1 MQSQQTSQL
10 EKELDSL
17 IYELYGLSGEEIA
30 LIESEFNSK
39 ERERLAIIDN
49 LYRLVRESSFE
60 GKIIFPCIQ
69 AKEPCFVYEER
80 GFYAPAPANIITGSQ
95 SIMKYLTGLL
105 NSKFVYFFARKFY
118 MGGGIEGEFK
128 TNNIEKLPIPQIT
141 QENKGI
147 AYKIIELVEILSNV
161 RGDSKFLESSVL
173 ESRDVS
179 GIRPQHDVPRHSD
192 NFFRHSEHSE
202 ESLNHNKESLQ
213 TNDFKKALE
222 SKIDSLVYK
231 LYNLTDEEIELIEK
245 D

>member
-1 MQSQQTSQL
+1 
-10 EKELDSL
+10 
-17 IYELYGLSGEEIA
+17 
-30 LIESEFNSK
+30 
-39 ERERLAIIDN
+39 
-49 LYRLVRESSFE
+49 
-60 GKIIFPCIQ
+60 
-69 AKEPCFVYEER
+69 
-80 GFYAPAPANIITGSQ
+80 
-95 SIMKYLTGLL
+95 
-105 NSKFVYFFARKFY
+105 